1 MKSENEP
8 SDGPE
13 EQITLTL
20 EAVDVRKEARHK
32 KCGDQERQRD
42 EALLDQDDSQ
52 FSTLKKGGRALIPRR
67 RIP

>member
-52 FSTLKKGGRALIPRR
+52 FSTLKKAAVRLYQGAEFP
-67 RIP
+67 